1 MSPCSFVRSRQPCWR
16 KIRSSV
22 GIPNLRF
29 HPLMGWGARART
41 SVATKARSRSF
52 RAPIKKKKKKKE
64 SIESEIAFD
73 SRLGSTSYRDIP
85 LRYRGVSVRS
95 IRERTHT
102 HTHTHTYL
110 HVHVH
115 VLPPVVVKFHSMFP
129 PHVALCANYIVDVY
143 EWSINFWTT
152 IKAFWFRGRSGSSK
166 VFESRQRNHLR
177 DVDTIERKIGFGYLI
192 LDYISIK
199 C

>member
-52 RAPIKKKKKKKE
+52 RAPIKKKKRKKKEKKKE

-102 HTHTHTYL
+102 HTHTHILTRTRTRT
-110 HVHVH
+110 
-115 VLPPVVVKFHSMFP
+115 PPCCSKIPFDVSAACSSLCQLYCRCVWMIDKFLDNNQGFLVS
-129 PHVALCANYIVDVY
+129 
-143 EWSINFWTT
+143 
-152 IKAFWFRGRSGSSK
+152 
-166 VFESRQRNHLR
+166 
-177 DVDTIERKIGFGYLI
+177 RKIRFFQGLRVSAKKSFARCWY
-192 LDYISIK
+192 DWT
-199 C
+199 